1 MDAIDNYLWAMDDG
15 KTISSQK
22 EILVYSLRCAT
33 KMKKELKDYILKFNE
48 SERLRVYNT
57 TMHNLWKMSLDHLI
71 KAPRIDPNNIEF
83 YKIVGDGFIRCLL
96 RLRSEMKEE
105 LGFECFLDEKISILE
120 GEMKEREDLA
130 LDLLFDPI
138 MMNAYFDKKE
148 EKTPGETIPQETP
161 GETIPQE
168 TPGETIPK
176 KKVGRP
182 RGKSVLDVI
191 IYENKGVAVEVLKEC
206 LEGKKGVELARL
218 AEAAIRLKIIKEL
231 PSFRS
236 MQEVLGVEGYENALR
251 WGFRN
256 IHDVENLSMQD
267 SIFLESAMSTL
278 KETLDRKQNNHG
290 NN

>member
-1 MDAIDNYLWAMDDG
+1 MKAIRNYLLAMKGKDFSHPDDELCEY
-15 KTISSQK
+15 Q
-22 EILVYSLRCAT
+22 LDCAD
-33 KMKKELKDYILKFNE
+33 MMEEDLMAYIFSFNE
-48 SERLRVYNT
+48 SERQREYEIIMNE
-57 TMHNLWKMSLDHLI
+57 LWD
-71 KAPRIDPNNIEF
+71 KALYYGLHHGEKFI
-83 YKIVGDGFIRCLL
+83 GGGLIRCLQAL
-96 RLRSEMKEE
+96 QADMRKR
-105 LGFECFLDEKISILE
+105 GFVCSLDGKISIIN
-120 GEMKEREDLA
+120 ERVGDFGLN
-130 LDLLFDPI
+130 LLRDPLLRSL
-138 MMNAYFDKKE
+138 YFDAEE

-206 LEGKKGVELARL
+206 LGGKKGVELARL

-251 WGFRN
+251 WGFRK
-256 IHDVENLSMQD
+256 IHDVKNLSMQD